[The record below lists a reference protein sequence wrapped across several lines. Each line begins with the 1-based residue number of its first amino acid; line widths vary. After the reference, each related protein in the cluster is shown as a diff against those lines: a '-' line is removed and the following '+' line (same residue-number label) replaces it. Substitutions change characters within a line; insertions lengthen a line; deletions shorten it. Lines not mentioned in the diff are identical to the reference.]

1 MRFFKNFKGHMPMV
15 FTIIAFLFIQ
25 AMCDLSLPDYT
36 ASLIDTGINNSGIEY
51 ATPEKIS
58 EESYQ
63 GIAMWMTDK
72 EKSKWESAYKKQSN
86 GNYKLKDKSKEN
98 MEKLDKTFSEPI
110 LVYSMISQTQDKK
123 SDNENAGQDM
133 SEYMKEIDMD
143 SLDNQTKMDL
153 AAVQNGTMTQEQFMA
168 AHFDLIRDTVRDKM
182 GAAIDSMGDS
192 LVQSSAISFVKKEY
206 KKIGVDVEA
215 KQFSYLWSTG
225 AKMLAMALLMTVSAI
240 IVGFLASKVSAS
252 IGKELREK
260 VFNKV
265 LEFSDAEINK
275 FSTASLITRSTND
288 VQQIQM
294 VCVMLLRMVAYAPIL
309 AVGGIIMVIKTHS
322 GMEWIIVVAVAALLC
337 LVAILMA
344 LAMPKFKIMQDLVDR
359 VNLVSRE
366 ILTGIPVI
374 RAFSREKKEEE
385 RFDVA
390 NKSLTKVMLFTNRV
404 MTFMMPLMMMV
415 MYGITILI
423 EWVASHRIDQGAL
436 EVGSMTAFIT
446 YTMQIVMSF
455 LMITMVSI
463 MLPRATVAA
472 ERIDDVLDTF
482 LADIIK
488 DKKEAKMLDAPKGIV
503 EFKNVDFKYPD
514 GDTNVLEGID
524 FIAKPGETTAIIGST
539 GSGKSTVAKL
549 IPRFYDVT
557 EGQITIDGIDVKD
570 LSQKSIRDN
579 IGYVPQK
586 GILFSGTIASNIKYG
601 AENASDEQM
610 LEAATIA
617 QATEFI
623 DCKEEKYD
631 SPISQG
637 GTNVSGGQKQR
648 LSIARAIAK
657 NPRIYI
663 FDDSFSALDFKT
675 DAALRK
681 ALSPKVK
688 ESTVII
694 VAQRI
699 STVLQA
705 KQIIVLDDG
714 KMVGKGTHKE
724 LMKNCEVYK
733 QIASS
738 QMSEAE
744 LATSLNEEVDKDE

>member
-423 EWVASHRIDQGAL
+423 EWVASHRINQGAL

-472 ERIDDVLDTF
+472 ERIDDVLDT
-482 LADIIK
+482 DVSIK

>member
-110 LVYSMISQTQDKK
+110 LVYSMISQAQDKK
-123 SDNENAGQDM
+123 NNNENTGQDM

-143 SLDNQTKMDL
+143 SLDNQAKMDL

-182 GAAIDSMGDS
+182 GSAIDSMGDS

-206 KKIGVDVEA
+206 KKIGVDVET
-215 KQFSYLWSTG
+215 KQVSYLWSTG

-385 RFDVA
+385 RFDGA

-472 ERIDDVLDTF
+472 ERIDDVLDT
-482 LADIIK
+482 DVSIK

-744 LATSLNEEVDKDE
+744 LEASLNEEVDKDE

>member
-110 LVYSMISQTQDKK
+110 LVYSMISQAQDKK
-123 SDNENAGQDM
+123 NNNENTGQDM

-143 SLDNQTKMDL
+143 SLDNQAKMDL

-182 GAAIDSMGDS
+182 GSAIDSMGDS

-206 KKIGVDVEA
+206 KKIGVDVET
-215 KQFSYLWSTG
+215 KQVSYLWSTG

-472 ERIDDVLDTF
+472 ERIDDVLDT
-482 LADIIK
+482 DVSIK

-539 GSGKSTVAKL
+539 GSGKSSVAKL

-617 QATEFI
+617 QATEII

-744 LATSLNEEVDKDE
+744 LVASLNEEVDKDE

>member
-123 SDNENAGQDM
+123 SDNENTGQDM

-143 SLDNQTKMDL
+143 SLDNQAKMDL

-182 GAAIDSMGDS
+182 GSAIDSMGDS

-404 MTFMMPLMMMV
+404 MMPLMMMV

-463 MLPRATVAA
+463 MLPRAAVAA
-472 ERIDDVLDTF
+472 ERIDDVLDT
-482 LADIIK
+482 DVSIK

-623 DCKEEKYD
+623 DGKEEKYD

-648 LSIARAIAK
+648 LSIARAIVK

-705 KQIIVLDDG
+705 NQIVVLDDG

-724 LMKNCEVYK
+724 LMQNCEVYK

-738 QMSEAE
+738 QMSESE
-744 LATSLNEEVDKDE
+744 LAASLNEEVDKDE

>member
-110 LVYSMISQTQDKK
+110 LVYSMISQAQDKK
-123 SDNENAGQDM
+123 NNNENTGQDM

-143 SLDNQTKMDL
+143 SLYNQAKMDL

-182 GAAIDSMGDS
+182 GSAIDSMGDS

-206 KKIGVDVEA
+206 KKIGVDVET
-215 KQFSYLWSTG
+215 KQVSYLWSTG

-472 ERIDDVLDTF
+472 ERIDDVLDT
-482 LADIIK
+482 DVSIK

-694 VAQRI
+694 VAQRL

>member
-110 LVYSMISQTQDKK
+110 LVYSMISQAQDKK
-123 SDNENAGQDM
+123 NNNENTGQDM

-143 SLDNQTKMDL
+143 SLDNQAKMDL

-182 GAAIDSMGDS
+182 GSAIDSMGDS

-206 KKIGVDVEA
+206 KKIGVDVET
-215 KQFSYLWSTG
+215 KQVSYLWSTG

-385 RFDVA
+385 RFDGA

-463 MLPRATVAA
+463 MLPRAAVAA
-472 ERIDDVLDTF
+472 ERIDDVLDT
-482 LADIIK
+482 DVSIK

-744 LATSLNEEVDKDE
+744 LAASLNEEVDKDE

>member
-1 MRFFKNFKGHMPMV
+1 MPMV

-472 ERIDDVLDTF
+472 ERIDDVLDT
-482 LADIIK
+482 DVSIK

>member
-1 MRFFKNFKGHMPMV
+1 
-15 FTIIAFLFIQ
+15 
-25 AMCDLSLPDYT
+25 
-36 ASLIDTGINNSGIEY
+36 
-51 ATPEKIS
+51 
-58 EESYQ
+58 
-63 GIAMWMTDK
+63 
-72 EKSKWESAYKKQSN
+72 
-86 GNYKLKDKSKEN
+86 
-98 MEKLDKTFSEPI
+98 
-110 LVYSMISQTQDKK
+110 
-123 SDNENAGQDM
+123 
-133 SEYMKEIDMD
+133 
-143 SLDNQTKMDL
+143 
-153 AAVQNGTMTQEQFMA
+153 
-168 AHFDLIRDTVRDKM
+168 
-182 GAAIDSMGDS
+182 
-192 LVQSSAISFVKKEY
+192 
-206 KKIGVDVEA
+206 
-215 KQFSYLWSTG
+215 
-225 AKMLAMALLMTVSAI
+225 
-240 IVGFLASKVSAS
+240 
-252 IGKELREK
+252 
-260 VFNKV
+260 
-265 LEFSDAEINK
+265 
-275 FSTASLITRSTND
+275 
-288 VQQIQM
+288 
-294 VCVMLLRMVAYAPIL
+294 
-309 AVGGIIMVIKTHS
+309 
-322 GMEWIIVVAVAALLC
+322 
-337 LVAILMA
+337 
-344 LAMPKFKIMQDLVDR
+344 
-359 VNLVSRE
+359 
-366 ILTGIPVI
+366 
-374 RAFSREKKEEE
+374 
-385 RFDVA
+385 
-390 NKSLTKVMLFTNRV
+390 
-404 MTFMMPLMMMV
+404 
-415 MYGITILI
+415 
-423 EWVASHRIDQGAL
+423 
-436 EVGSMTAFIT
+436 
-446 YTMQIVMSF
+446 
-455 LMITMVSI
+455 MITMVSI

-472 ERIDDVLDTF
+472 ERIDDVLDT
-482 LADIIK
+482 DVSIK

-744 LATSLNEEVDKDE
+744 LAASLNEEVDKDE

>member
-1 MRFFKNFKGHMPMV
+1 
-15 FTIIAFLFIQ
+15 
-25 AMCDLSLPDYT
+25 
-36 ASLIDTGINNSGIEY
+36 
-51 ATPEKIS
+51 
-58 EESYQ
+58 
-63 GIAMWMTDK
+63 
-72 EKSKWESAYKKQSN
+72 
-86 GNYKLKDKSKEN
+86 

-123 SDNENAGQDM
+123 SDNENAGQDI

-182 GAAIDSMGDS
+182 GSAIDSMGDS

-463 MLPRATVAA
+463 MLPRAAVAA
-472 ERIDDVLDTF
+472 ERIDDVLDT
-482 LADIIK
+482 DVSIK
-488 DKKEAKMLDAPKGIV
+488 YKKEAKMLDAPK
-503 EFKNVDFKYPD
+503 
-514 GDTNVLEGID
+514 
-524 FIAKPGETTAIIGST
+524 
-539 GSGKSTVAKL
+539 
-549 IPRFYDVT
+549 
-557 EGQITIDGIDVKD
+557 
-570 LSQKSIRDN
+570 
-579 IGYVPQK
+579 
-586 GILFSGTIASNIKYG
+586 
-601 AENASDEQM
+601 
-610 LEAATIA
+610 
-617 QATEFI
+617 
-623 DCKEEKYD
+623 
-631 SPISQG
+631 
-637 GTNVSGGQKQR
+637 
-648 LSIARAIAK
+648 
-657 NPRIYI
+657 
-663 FDDSFSALDFKT
+663 
-675 DAALRK
+675 
-681 ALSPKVK
+681 
-688 ESTVII
+688 
-694 VAQRI
+694 
-699 STVLQA
+699 
-705 KQIIVLDDG
+705 
-714 KMVGKGTHKE
+714 
-724 LMKNCEVYK
+724 
-733 QIASS
+733 
-738 QMSEAE
+738 
-744 LATSLNEEVDKDE
+744 

>member
-1 MRFFKNFKGHMPMV
+1 
-15 FTIIAFLFIQ
+15 
-25 AMCDLSLPDYT
+25 
-36 ASLIDTGINNSGIEY
+36 
-51 ATPEKIS
+51 
-58 EESYQ
+58 
-63 GIAMWMTDK
+63 
-72 EKSKWESAYKKQSN
+72 
-86 GNYKLKDKSKEN
+86 
-98 MEKLDKTFSEPI
+98 
-110 LVYSMISQTQDKK
+110 
-123 SDNENAGQDM
+123 
-133 SEYMKEIDMD
+133 
-143 SLDNQTKMDL
+143 
-153 AAVQNGTMTQEQFMA
+153 MA

-472 ERIDDVLDTF
+472 ERIDDVLDT
-482 LADIIK
+482 DVSIK

>member
-63 GIAMWMTDK
+63 GIAIWMTDK

-110 LVYSMISQTQDKK
+110 LVYSMISQAQDKK
-123 SDNENAGQDM
+123 NNNENTGQDM

-143 SLDNQTKMDL
+143 SLDNQAKMDL

-182 GAAIDSMGDS
+182 GSAIDSMGDS

-206 KKIGVDVEA
+206 KKIGVDVET
-215 KQFSYLWSTG
+215 KQVSYLWSTG

-472 ERIDDVLDTF
+472 ERIDDVLDT
-482 LADIIK
+482 DVSIK

>member
-51 ATPEKIS
+51 ATPEEIS

-86 GNYKLKDKSKEN
+86 GIYKLKDKSKEN

-110 LVYSMISQTQDKK
+110 LVYSMISQAQDKK
-123 SDNENAGQDM
+123 NNNENAGQDM

-182 GAAIDSMGDS
+182 GSAIDSMGDS

-337 LVAILMA
+337 LVAILMS

-385 RFDVA
+385 RFDDA

-463 MLPRATVAA
+463 MLPRAAVAA
-472 ERIDDVLDTF
+472 ERIDDVLDT
-482 LADIIK
+482 DVSIK
-488 DKKEAKMLDAPKGIV
+488 DKKEAKMLDAPKGII

-623 DCKEEKYD
+623 DGKDEKYD

-705 KQIIVLDDG
+705 NQIIVLDDG
-714 KMVGKGTHKE
+714 RMVGKGTHKE

-744 LATSLNEEVDKDE
+744 LAASLNEEVDKDE

>member
-110 LVYSMISQTQDKK
+110 LVYSMISQAQDKK
-123 SDNENAGQDM
+123 NNNENTGQDM

-143 SLDNQTKMDL
+143 SLDNQAKMDL

-182 GAAIDSMGDS
+182 GSAIDSMGDS

-206 KKIGVDVEA
+206 KKIGVDVET
-215 KQFSYLWSTG
+215 KQVSYLWSTG

-309 AVGGIIMVIKTHS
+309 AVGGIIMVIKTRS

-472 ERIDDVLDTF
+472 ERIDDVLDT
-482 LADIIK
+482 DVSIK

>member
-1 MRFFKNFKGHMPMV
+1 
-15 FTIIAFLFIQ
+15 
-25 AMCDLSLPDYT
+25 
-36 ASLIDTGINNSGIEY
+36 
-51 ATPEKIS
+51 
-58 EESYQ
+58 
-63 GIAMWMTDK
+63 
-72 EKSKWESAYKKQSN
+72 
-86 GNYKLKDKSKEN
+86 
-98 MEKLDKTFSEPI
+98 
-110 LVYSMISQTQDKK
+110 
-123 SDNENAGQDM
+123 
-133 SEYMKEIDMD
+133 
-143 SLDNQTKMDL
+143 
-153 AAVQNGTMTQEQFMA
+153 
-168 AHFDLIRDTVRDKM
+168 
-182 GAAIDSMGDS
+182 
-192 LVQSSAISFVKKEY
+192 
-206 KKIGVDVEA
+206 
-215 KQFSYLWSTG
+215 
-225 AKMLAMALLMTVSAI
+225 
-240 IVGFLASKVSAS
+240 
-252 IGKELREK
+252 
-260 VFNKV
+260 
-265 LEFSDAEINK
+265 
-275 FSTASLITRSTND
+275 
-288 VQQIQM
+288 M

-472 ERIDDVLDTF
+472 ERIDDVLDT
-482 LADIIK
+482 DVSIK

-637 GTNVSGGQKQR
+637 GTNVSG
-648 LSIARAIAK
+648 AIAK

>member
-110 LVYSMISQTQDKK
+110 LVYSMISQAQDKK
-123 SDNENAGQDM
+123 NNNENTGQDM

-143 SLDNQTKMDL
+143 SLDNQAKMDL

-182 GAAIDSMGDS
+182 GSAIDSMGDS

-206 KKIGVDVEA
+206 KKIGVDVET
-215 KQFSYLWSTG
+215 KQVSYLWSIG

-463 MLPRATVAA
+463 MLPRAAVAA
-472 ERIDDVLDTF
+472 ERIDDVLDT
-482 LADIIK
+482 DVSIK

-601 AENASDEQM
+601 AENSSDEQM

-623 DCKEEKYD
+623 DGKEEKYD

-724 LMKNCEVYK
+724 LMQNCEVYK

-738 QMSEAE
+738 QMSESE
-744 LATSLNEEVDKDE
+744 LAASLNEEVDKDE

>member
-1 MRFFKNFKGHMPMV
+1 MV

-123 SDNENAGQDM
+123 SDNENAGQDI

-182 GAAIDSMGDS
+182 GSAIDSMGDS

-463 MLPRATVAA
+463 MLPRAAVAA
-472 ERIDDVLDTF
+472 ERIDDVLDT
-482 LADIIK
+482 DVSIK

-524 FIAKPGETTAIIGST
+524 FIAKPGEATAIIGST

-623 DCKEEKYD
+623 DGKEEKYD

-648 LSIARAIAK
+648 LSIARAIVK

-705 KQIIVLDDG
+705 NQIVVLDDG

-724 LMKNCEVYK
+724 LMQNCEVYK

-738 QMSEAE
+738 QMSESE
-744 LATSLNEEVDKDE
+744 LAASLNEEVDKDE

>member
-110 LVYSMISQTQDKK
+110 LVYSMISQAQDKK
-123 SDNENAGQDM
+123 NNNENTGQDM

-143 SLDNQTKMDL
+143 SLDNQAKMDL
-153 AAVQNGTMTQEQFMA
+153 AAVQNGTMTQEQFMT

-182 GAAIDSMGDS
+182 GSAIDSMGDS

-206 KKIGVDVEA
+206 KKIGVDVEI

-472 ERIDDVLDTF
+472 ERIDDVLDT
-482 LADIIK
+482 DVSIK

-617 QATEFI
+617 QTTEFI

-744 LATSLNEEVDKDE
+744 LAASLNEEVDKDE

>member
-472 ERIDDVLDTF
+472 ERIDDVLDT
-482 LADIIK
+482 DVSIK

>member
-110 LVYSMISQTQDKK
+110 LVYSMISQAQDKK
-123 SDNENAGQDM
+123 NNNENTGQDM

-143 SLDNQTKMDL
+143 SLDNQAKMDL

-168 AHFDLIRDTVRDKM
+168 DHFDLIRDTVRDKM
-182 GAAIDSMGDS
+182 GSAIDSMGDS

-206 KKIGVDVEA
+206 KKIGVDVET
-215 KQFSYLWSTG
+215 KQVSYLWSTG

-385 RFDVA
+385 RFDGA

-472 ERIDDVLDTF
+472 ERIDDVLDT
-482 LADIIK
+482 DVSIK

-744 LATSLNEEVDKDE
+744 LAASLNEEVDKDE

>member
-72 EKSKWESAYKKQSN
+72 ENSKWESAYKKQSN

-123 SDNENAGQDM
+123 SDNENAGQDI

-182 GAAIDSMGDS
+182 GSAIDSMGDS

-463 MLPRATVAA
+463 MLPRAAVAA
-472 ERIDDVLDTF
+472 ERIDDVLDT
-482 LADIIK
+482 DVSIK

-623 DCKEEKYD
+623 DGKEEKYD

-705 KQIIVLDDG
+705 KQIVVLDDG

-724 LMKNCEVYK
+724 LMQNCEVYK

-738 QMSEAE
+738 QMSESE
-744 LATSLNEEVDKDE
+744 LAASLNEEVDKDE

>member
-192 LVQSSAISFVKKEY
+192 LVKSSAISFVKKEY

-472 ERIDDVLDTF
+472 ERIDDVLDT
-482 LADIIK
+482 DVSIK

>member
-110 LVYSMISQTQDKK
+110 LVYSMISQAQDKK
-123 SDNENAGQDM
+123 NNNENTGQDM

-143 SLDNQTKMDL
+143 SLDNQAKMDL

-182 GAAIDSMGDS
+182 GSAIDSMGDS

-206 KKIGVDVEA
+206 KKIGVDVET

-322 GMEWIIVVAVAALLC
+322 GMEWIIVVAVVALLC

-404 MTFMMPLMMMV
+404 MTFMMPMMTFI
-415 MYGITILI
+415 MYGITVLI
-423 EWVASHRIDQGAL
+423 VWVASNKIDEGTLQVGA
-436 EVGSMTAFIT
+436 MTAFIT

-455 LMITMVSI
+455 LMLTMMSI
-463 MLPRATVAA
+463 MLPRAAVAA
-472 ERIDDVLDTF
+472 NRIDEVIKTDVT
-482 LADIIK
+482 IK
-488 DKKEAKMLDAPKGIV
+488 DSTTPEKIENVKGV
-503 EFKNVDFKYPD
+503 LKFNNVNFKYP
-514 GDTNVLEGID
+514 GSNENAIEGID
-524 FIAKPGETTAIIGST
+524 FTAEPGKTTAIIGST
-539 GSGKSTVAKL
+539 GCGKSTLVNL
-549 IPRFYDVT
+549 IPRLYDVT
-557 EGQITIDGIDVKD
+557 DGSITLDGHDIRNISMKD
-570 LSQKSIRDN
+570 LRAQL
-579 IGYVPQK
+579 GYVPQK
-586 GILFSGTIASNIKYG
+586 GILFSGDIASNLRFGK
-601 AENASDEQM
+601 ENATDEQIQ
-610 LEAATIA
+610 EAAEIA

-623 DCKEEKYD
+623 ESKKARYET
-631 SPISQG
+631 PIAQG

-657 NPRIYI
+657 NPKIYI
-663 FDDSFSALDFKT
+663 FDDSFSALDLKT

-681 ALSPKVK
+681 ALSSKVSD
-688 ESTVII
+688 STVII

-699 STVLQA
+699 STILHA
-705 KQIIVLDDG
+705 EQILVMDEG
-714 KMVGKGTHKE
+714 KIVGKGTHEE
-724 LMKNCEVYK
+724 LLKNCEVYR
-733 QIASS
+733 QIAKS
-738 QMSEAE
+738 QLSAKE
-744 LATSLNEEVDKDE
+744 LGLDDGKEE

>member
-15 FTIIAFLFIQ
+15 FTTIAFLFIQ

-110 LVYSMISQTQDKK
+110 LVYSMISQAQDKK
-123 SDNENAGQDM
+123 NNNENTGQDM

-143 SLDNQTKMDL
+143 SLDNQAKMDL

-182 GAAIDSMGDS
+182 GSAIDSMGDS

-206 KKIGVDVEA
+206 KKIGVDVET
-215 KQFSYLWSTG
+215 KQVSYLWSTG

-472 ERIDDVLDTF
+472 ERIDDVLDT
-482 LADIIK
+482 DVSIK

>member
-51 ATPEKIS
+51 VTPEEIS

-86 GNYKLKDKSKEN
+86 GIYKLKDKSKEN

-110 LVYSMISQTQDKK
+110 LVYSMISQAQDKK
-123 SDNENAGQDM
+123 NNNENASQDM

-182 GAAIDSMGDS
+182 GSAIDSMGDS

-337 LVAILMA
+337 LVAILMS

-385 RFDVA
+385 RFDDA

-463 MLPRATVAA
+463 MLPRAAVAA
-472 ERIDDVLDTF
+472 ERIDDVLDT
-482 LADIIK
+482 DVSIK

-601 AENASDEQM
+601 AENASDEQL

-623 DCKEEKYD
+623 DGKEEKYD

-705 KQIIVLDDG
+705 NQIIVLDDG
-714 KMVGKGTHKE
+714 RMVGKGTHKE

-744 LATSLNEEVDKDE
+744 LAASLNEEVDKDE

>member
-472 ERIDDVLDTF
+472 ERIDDVLDT
-482 LADIIK
+482 DVSIK

-724 LMKNCEVYK
+724 LIKNCEVYK

>member
-472 ERIDDVLDTF
+472 ERIDDVLDT
-482 LADIIK
+482 DVSIK

-623 DCKEEKYD
+623 DCKEEYD
-631 SPISQG
+631 SPISQVEN
-637 GTNVSGGQKQR
+637 NVSGGQKQR

>member
-110 LVYSMISQTQDKK
+110 LVYSMISQAQDKK
-123 SDNENAGQDM
+123 NNNENTGQDM

-143 SLDNQTKMDL
+143 SLDNQAKMDL

-182 GAAIDSMGDS
+182 GSAIDSMGDS

-206 KKIGVDVEA
+206 KKIGVDVET
-215 KQFSYLWSTG
+215 KQVSYLWSTG

-344 LAMPKFKIMQDLVDR
+344 LAMPKFKIVQDLVDR

-472 ERIDDVLDTF
+472 ERIDDVLDT
-482 LADIIK
+482 DVSIK

>member
-110 LVYSMISQTQDKK
+110 LVYSMISQAQDKK
-123 SDNENAGQDM
+123 NNNENTGQDM

-143 SLDNQTKMDL
+143 SLDNQAKMDL

-182 GAAIDSMGDS
+182 GSAIDSMGDS

-206 KKIGVDVEA
+206 KKIGVDVET
-215 KQFSYLWSTG
+215 KQVSYLWSTG

-472 ERIDDVLDTF
+472 ERIDDVLDT
-482 LADIIK
+482 DVSIK

-699 STVLQA
+699 STVLQS

>member
-123 SDNENAGQDM
+123 SDNENTGQDM

-143 SLDNQTKMDL
+143 SLDNQAKMDL

-182 GAAIDSMGDS
+182 GSAIDSMGDS

-463 MLPRATVAA
+463 MLPRAAVAA
-472 ERIDDVLDTF
+472 ERIDDVLDT
-482 LADIIK
+482 DVSIK

-705 KQIIVLDDG
+705 KQIVVLDDG

-724 LMKNCEVYK
+724 LMQNCEVYK

-738 QMSEAE
+738 QMSESE
-744 LATSLNEEVDKDE
+744 LAASLNEEMDKDE

>member
-192 LVQSSAISFVKKEY
+192 LVQSSAISFVKREY

-472 ERIDDVLDTF
+472 ERIDDVLDT
-482 LADIIK
+482 DVSIK

>member
-182 GAAIDSMGDS
+182 GSAIDSMGDS

-463 MLPRATVAA
+463 MLPRAAVAA
-472 ERIDDVLDTF
+472 ERIDDVLDT
-482 LADIIK
+482 DVSIK

-623 DCKEEKYD
+623 DGKEEKYD

-648 LSIARAIAK
+648 LSIARAIVK

-705 KQIIVLDDG
+705 NQIVVLDDG

-724 LMKNCEVYK
+724 LMQNCEVYK

-738 QMSEAE
+738 QMSESE
-744 LATSLNEEVDKDE
+744 LAASLNEEVDKDE

>member
-1 MRFFKNFKGHMPMV
+1 
-15 FTIIAFLFIQ
+15 
-25 AMCDLSLPDYT
+25 
-36 ASLIDTGINNSGIEY
+36 
-51 ATPEKIS
+51 
-58 EESYQ
+58 
-63 GIAMWMTDK
+63 
-72 EKSKWESAYKKQSN
+72 
-86 GNYKLKDKSKEN
+86 

-110 LVYSMISQTQDKK
+110 LVYSMISQAQDKK
-123 SDNENAGQDM
+123 NNNENTGQDM

-143 SLDNQTKMDL
+143 SLDNQAKMDL

-182 GAAIDSMGDS
+182 GSAIDSMGDS

-206 KKIGVDVEA
+206 KKIGVDVET
-215 KQFSYLWSTG
+215 KQVSYLWSTG

-472 ERIDDVLDTF
+472 ERIDDVLDT
-482 LADIIK
+482 DVSIK

-681 ALSPKVK
+681 ALSSKVK

-744 LATSLNEEVDKDE
+744 LAASLNEEVDKDE

>member
-275 FSTASLITRSTND
+275 LSTASLITRSTND

-472 ERIDDVLDTF
+472 ERIDDVLDT
-482 LADIIK
+482 DVSIK

>member
-110 LVYSMISQTQDKK
+110 LVYSMISQAQDKK
-123 SDNENAGQDM
+123 NNNENTGQDM

-143 SLDNQTKMDL
+143 SLDNQAKMDL

-182 GAAIDSMGDS
+182 GSAIDSMGDS

-206 KKIGVDVEA
+206 KKIGVDVEI

-463 MLPRATVAA
+463 MLPRAAVAA
-472 ERIDDVLDTF
+472 ERIDDVLDT
-482 LADIIK
+482 DVSIK

-601 AENASDEQM
+601 AENSSDEQM

-623 DCKEEKYD
+623 DGKEEKYD

-724 LMKNCEVYK
+724 LMQNCEVYK

-738 QMSEAE
+738 QMSESE
-744 LATSLNEEVDKDE
+744 LAASLNEEVDKDE

>member
-123 SDNENAGQDM
+123 NNNENTGQDV

-143 SLDNQTKMDL
+143 SLDNQAKMDL

-182 GAAIDSMGDS
+182 GSAIDSMGDS

-463 MLPRATVAA
+463 MLPRAAVAA
-472 ERIDDVLDTF
+472 ERIDDVLDT
-482 LADIIK
+482 DVSIK

-524 FIAKPGETTAIIGST
+524 FIAKPGEATAIIGST

-623 DCKEEKYD
+623 DGKEEKYD

-648 LSIARAIAK
+648 LSIARAIVK

-705 KQIIVLDDG
+705 NQIVVLDDG

-738 QMSEAE
+738 QMSESE
-744 LATSLNEEVDKDE
+744 LAASLNEEVDKDE

>member
-1 MRFFKNFKGHMPMV
+1 
-15 FTIIAFLFIQ
+15 
-25 AMCDLSLPDYT
+25 
-36 ASLIDTGINNSGIEY
+36 
-51 ATPEKIS
+51 
-58 EESYQ
+58 
-63 GIAMWMTDK
+63 
-72 EKSKWESAYKKQSN
+72 
-86 GNYKLKDKSKEN
+86 
-98 MEKLDKTFSEPI
+98 
-110 LVYSMISQTQDKK
+110 
-123 SDNENAGQDM
+123 
-133 SEYMKEIDMD
+133 
-143 SLDNQTKMDL
+143 
-153 AAVQNGTMTQEQFMA
+153 MA

-182 GAAIDSMGDS
+182 GSAIDSMGDS

-206 KKIGVDVEA
+206 KKIGVDVET
-215 KQFSYLWSTG
+215 KQVSYLWSTG

-472 ERIDDVLDTF
+472 ERIDDVLDT
-482 LADIIK
+482 DVSIK

>member
-337 LVAILMA
+337 LVAILLA

-472 ERIDDVLDTF
+472 ERIDDVLDT
-482 LADIIK
+482 DVSIK